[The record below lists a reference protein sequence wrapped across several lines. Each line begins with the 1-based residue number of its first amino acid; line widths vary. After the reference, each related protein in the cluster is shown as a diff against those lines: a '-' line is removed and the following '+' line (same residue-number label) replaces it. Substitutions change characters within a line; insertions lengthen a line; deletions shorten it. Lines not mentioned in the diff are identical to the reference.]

1 MQDAISPKLLV
12 LLMVCVVLTYKGKVK
27 LAVTVG
33 IGYMVCLQIFAILFK
48 DEDDPTAPGA
58 DQADAVARVQAIVPY
73 ATEADIRAQ
82 LRRTR
87 SIEATVE
94 ALSARGGGVPVVV
107 GAPKGRNRTV
117 SFQSKK
123 DSVFDKYRDKY
134 LEQFP
139 ERVKRNTDLKAAG
152 VELELDHALRQ
163 CRRPGGH

>member
-1 MQDAISPKLLV
+1 MLFLV
-12 LLMVCVVLTYKGKVK
+12 RFLAALFAFVLT
-27 LAVTVG
+27 LAACTA
-33 IGYMVCLQIFAILFK
+33 QFK

-58 DQADAVARVQAIVPY
+58 DQADAVARVQAIVPH

-82 LRRTR
+82 LRKCPFQLSSVLGHIASYFSTIVSGRTR

-123 DSVFDKYRDKY
+123 DSVFDKYREYVNLPHCVSPQDGK
-134 LEQFP
+134 L
-139 ERVKRNTDLKAAG
+139 T
-152 VELELDHALRQ
+152 
-163 CRRPGGH
+163 